1 MAQELDL
8 DRLSK
13 AMIDQQ
19 EGKSNGKK
27 IVWDKT
33 KMAFVEMG
41 SYETPDDSVS
51 VVNDVSKRPFYNNY

>member
-1 MAQELDL
+1 
-8 DRLSK
+8 
-13 AMIDQQ
+13 MIDQQ
-19 EGKSNGKK
+19 EGKSNGKR

>member
-13 AMIDQQ
+13 AMVDQQ

-33 KMAFVEMG
+33 KMAFVELG

-51 VVNDVSKRPFYNNY
+51 VVNDVSKRPFYNS